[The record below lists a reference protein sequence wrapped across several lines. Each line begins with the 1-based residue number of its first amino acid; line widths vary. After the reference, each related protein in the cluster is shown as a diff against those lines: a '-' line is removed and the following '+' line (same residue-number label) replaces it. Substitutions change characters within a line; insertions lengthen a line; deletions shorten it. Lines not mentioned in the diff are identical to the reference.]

1 MGSVC
6 NARQTSCVADFTAG
20 EVGEKEW
27 SGKPCLF
34 SLKCVLMTIN
44 TSVFHSKIL

>member
-1 MGSVC
+1 MGSVR
-6 NARQTSCVADFTAG
+6 NAQQMSCVADFTVG

-34 SLKCVLMTIN
+34 SFKSVLMTIN
-44 TSVFHSKIL
+44 TSVFHSQIL